1 VQSQEASPV
10 TETSTG
16 IWRELAEYAR
26 WAPSPHNTQ
35 PLRIKVLDEGRAD
48 LCFVPERG
56 LAVGDPPGR
65 FTQMTFG
72 ITAEILRIA
81 AHDRGFELNVRYLGK
96 PLYQTSGPE
105 KVAELELVPA
115 GEPIPDLDPA
125 LILQR
130 RTDRNPYNNRLV
142 PDDVIA
148 ELKTEAAR
156 YGHTFEIATDKQ
168 SIRWVKELN
177 RDVLFHD
184 LEHPTYRK
192 ELQGWLRFSD
202 KEAADRRD
210 GLSARAMVLPGW
222 LLKAFFQRHRLFTM
236 PGLKQVARAIYV
248 GTMRGISTV
257 GWIQGDFITPAD
269 WTRTGELMIRL
280 WLILTKHGVAWQ
292 PYGSVITNDEARK
305 SMVDK
310 FGMSEGADGAQMVW
324 LLVRLGYS
332 GKTPVRS
339 ERLPLEEVLL

>member
-1 VQSQEASPV
+1 VQSNV
-10 TETSTG
+10 DDTNT
-16 IWRELAEYAR
+16 WLELAEYAR

-35 PLRIKVLDEGRAD
+35 PCRIKIVSGDRAE
-48 LCFVPERG
+48 LYFVPERG
-56 LAVGDPPGR
+56 LPVGDPPGR

-72 ITAEILRIA
+72 IVAEILRIA
-81 AHDRGFELNVRYLGK
+81 AHARGYELNVKFEGQ
-96 PLYQTSGPE
+96 PLYQSAGPE

-115 GEPIPDLDPA
+115 GYPVPDLDPA

-130 RTDRNPYNNRLV
+130 RTDRNPYNNQLV
-142 PDDVIA
+142 PDDVID
-148 ELKTEAAR
+148 ELKAEAAR
-156 YGHTFEIATDKQ
+156 YGHTFEVATDPQ

-184 LEHPTYRK
+184 LEHPTYRI
-192 ELQGWLRFSD
+192 ELQGWLRFSE
-202 KEAADRRD
+202 KQASERRD

-222 LLKAFFQRHRLFTM
+222 LLRAFFERHRLFTV
-236 PGLKQVARAIYV
+236 PGIKQAARAIYV

-257 GWIQGDFITPAD
+257 GWIQGDFITPGD
-269 WTRTGELMIRL
+269 WTRSGELMIRL

-292 PYGSVITNDEARK
+292 PYGSVITNDEARQ
-305 SMVDK
+305 SMVSK
-310 FGMSEGADGAQMVW
+310 FGMAEGDDGAQTVW